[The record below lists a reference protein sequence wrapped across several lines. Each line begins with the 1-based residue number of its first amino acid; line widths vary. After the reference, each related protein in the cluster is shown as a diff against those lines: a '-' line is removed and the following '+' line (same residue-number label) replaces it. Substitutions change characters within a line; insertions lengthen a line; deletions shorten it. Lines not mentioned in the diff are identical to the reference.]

1 MIITHNINWP
11 HCLSKQIYPAIKK
24 GWKDDGKV
32 THFFWGLGADN
43 VRKIKDV
50 KKKGEDWWF
59 IDTGYITS
67 QIKRY
72 PKPKIIDYDN
82 TYFRICKGSLHSVDM
97 KPAKENLKLCQHVW
111 NNNPNGHI
119 LVTPSSETV
128 TRYLYGMTQSQ
139 WIETVIS
146 RLGKQTNKQIR
157 VRNKPRPGNQWWG
170 TDIKS
175 DLTNAYCL
183 VTNMSLAAIDAVLEG
198 IPVICDKKH
207 VCRPIMSKDINKLN
221 KPDINNWY
229 ASMKENQFTL
239 EEIENGTAYEYFR

>member
-1 MIITHNINWP
+1 
-11 HCLSKQIYPAIKK
+11 
-24 GWKDDGKV
+24 
-32 THFFWGLGADN
+32 
-43 VRKIKDV
+43 
-50 KKKGEDWWF
+50 
-59 IDTGYITS
+59 
-67 QIKRY
+67 
-72 PKPKIIDYDN
+72 
-82 TYFRICKGSLHSVDM
+82 
-97 KPAKENLKLCQHVW
+97 
-111 NNNPNGHI
+111 
-119 LVTPSSETV
+119 
-128 TRYLYGMTQSQ
+128 MTQSQ